1 MEIFQIYVTVWG
13 IACMT
18 VGVQI
23 GKYLL
28 WIPGQPAGIIE
39 IAEIKRWVSLQ
50 KKGIVALIIFD
61 WMFTWGCLRRWASVC
76 IL

>member
-1 MEIFQIYVTVWG
+1 MEIFQIYLTVWG

-28 WIPGQPAGIIE
+28 WISGQPAGIIE

-50 KKGIVALIIFD
+50 KG
-61 WMFTWGCLRRWASVC
+61 G
-76 IL
+76 